1 MVSVSIFSGLLV
13 FLLSTFLVP
22 LCFHSFKSFHVPA
35 YFMELQSLLYT
46 PSKKNMFFLCN
57 GILMILLGSS
67 GLIETG
73 RSDGVAPSGPQ
84 AAHDD
89 PRFSGHGH
97 DISNELKKQSSV
109 TVSPRLYHSVNS
121 VPLDT
126 EEKLPMVVK
135 REFLIQKEEIPERG
149 SEPRITVVSHH
160 DDDEI
165 EDALSRDE
173 PLITEHATPEQPR
186 ELMQITDGAV
196 TDYNVDGND
205 DGADRELSV
214 EELNRR
220 CDEFIKRMKGEL

>member
-1 MVSVSIFSGLLV
+1 MELVKHHHDHNPSLKLSTNPKFQRRTIQTVVSVSIFSGLFV

-89 PRFSGHGH
+89 PRFSGHVH
-97 DISNELKKQSSV
+97 DISNELKEQSSM
-109 TVSPRLYHSVNS
+109 T
-121 VPLDT
+121 
-126 EEKLPMVVK
+126 
-135 REFLIQKEEIPERG
+135 KEEIPERG
-149 SEPRITVVSHH
+149 SELRITVVSHH